1 MTRRLFL
8 VLAPFAL
15 LLLSPLPARPQEVV
29 RKVGRVVIRADLTHA
44 FPGGVLVVR
53 LGGTRLGG
61 AWALLEGWRAPFYL
75 DRGVPRALV
84 LVPASAE
91 PGAATLGIEL
101 LARRGEQRLV
111 VPVQIAARS
120 YPQRDVLLGPTAA
133 DLLGRA
139 EVAHDARRLLGYLRT
154 ESSAPAPGPLATPV
168 AGEGDGF
175 GELRASAALQQA
187 ESRVDALG
195 GERHRGLDYLV
206 PAGTPVR
213 APGAGTVLFA
223 GALVLA
229 GETVVIDHG
238 QGVVSVLQHL
248 SRVDVRAGDAL
259 GSGQQLGLSGETG
272 LAAAPLLQWR
282 VYLHGVAVDP
292 RALAEILG

>member
-1 MTRRLFL
+1 MKRRLFL
-8 VLAPFAL
+8 AAAPFAL
-15 LLLSPLPARPQEVV
+15 LLSSPRPARSEEVV
-29 RKVGRVVIRADLTHA
+29 RKVGRVVIRAELAQA
-44 FPGGVLVVR
+44 FPGGVIVVR

-61 AWALLEGWRAPFYL
+61 AWALLEGWRAPFYP
-75 DRGVPRALV
+75 DRGGPRALV
-84 LVPASAE
+84 PVPVSAE

-101 LARRGEQRLV
+101 ASRHGEQRLV

-133 DLLGRA
+133 DLLARA

-154 ESSAPAPGPLATPV
+154 ESKTPAPGPLAAPV

-175 GELRASAALQQA
+175 GELRASALAQEV
-187 ESRVDALG
+187 ESRVDALS
-195 GERHRGLDYLV
+195 GERHRGLDYGL

-213 APGAGTVLFA
+213 APGAGAVLFA
-223 GALVLA
+223 GALALA

-238 QGVVSVLQHL
+238 QGVVSVLHHL
-248 SRVDVRAGDAL
+248 SRLDVRAGDAV
-259 GSGQQLGLSGETG
+259 GSGQPVGLSGDTG

-292 RALAEILG
+292 RALVAVLG

>member
-8 VLAPFAL
+8 ATLPFAL
-15 LLLSPLPARPQEVV
+15 LLLSPRAARPEEVV

-44 FPGGVLVVR
+44 FPGGVFVVR

-61 AWALLEGWRAPFYL
+61 AWALLEGWRAPFYP

-84 LVPASAE
+84 PVPASAE

-101 LARRGEQRLV
+101 LSRRGEQRLM

-120 YPQRDVLLGPTAA
+120 YPRRDVLLGPTAA
-133 DLLGRA
+133 DLLARA
-139 EVAHDARRLLGYLRT
+139 EVAHDGRRLLGYLRT
-154 ESSAPAPGPLATPV
+154 ESNTPPPGPLAAPV

-175 GELRASAALQQA
+175 GELRASAAVQQA
-187 ESRVDALG
+187 ESRTDALT
-195 GERHRGLDYLV
+195 GERHRGLDYVV

-223 GALVLA
+223 GPLVLA

-238 QGVVSVLQHL
+238 QGVVSVLHHL
-248 SRVDVRAGDAL
+248 SRVDVRAGDAVV
-259 GSGQQLGLSGETG
+259 GSQPVGLSGETG

-292 RALAEILG
+292 RALAAVLG